1 MTTIGFIG
9 LGTMGHPMARHV
21 LAARPGEVV
30 LHTRTRGRV
39 SDLLAAG
46 ARWANT
52 PADLARQCD
61 LVVFVVPTIGD
72 IRALMHG
79 ADGLLAGV
87 GAPLVLAVS
96 STCGAEEV
104 RALGAEA
111 DAASDGLVSVVD
123 APVSGGAE
131 GAEAGTLS
139 VMVGGPD
146 PAAAL
151 VVDVLS
157 ATGRAVRLGPLG
169 SGQVAKACN
178 QLIVAA
184 TVVANAEAAVVAE
197 RAGLDVAGLF
207 DLLGGG
213 YAGSRIMAV
222 KARRFAEHDHS
233 PSGAAKFLVKDLR
246 AFAEVAADAG
256 VATLLTEPLRSVF
269 GGLTDAGLGD
279 LDTAVV
285 QRWIEQGSDATA

>member
-9 LGTMGHPMARHV
+9 LGTMGNPMARHV

-30 LHTRTRGRV
+30 VHTRTRARV
-39 SDLLAAG
+39 AGLEAAG
-46 ARWANT
+46 ARWADS
-52 PADLARQCD
+52 PAELARTCD
-61 LVVFVVPTIGD
+61 VVVFVVPTIGD
-72 IRALMHG
+72 VEALVFG
-79 ADGLLAGV
+79 DGGLLGGV
-87 GAPLVLAVS
+87 GRPLVLVVS
-96 STCGAEEV
+96 STTGAAEV
-104 RALGAEA
+104 RALGAAAAE
-111 DAASDGLVSVVD
+111 ASDGLVTVVD
-123 APVSGGAE
+123 APVSGGEE

-146 PAAAL
+146 AEAAL
-151 VVDVLS
+151 VVDVLG
-157 ATGRAVRLGPLG
+157 ATGRAVHLGPLG

-197 RAGLDVAGLF
+197 RAGLDVAALF

-213 YAGSRIMAV
+213 YAGSRVMEV

-233 PSGAAKFLVKDLR
+233 PSGAAKFMVKDLR

-256 VATLLTEPLRSVF
+256 VTTALTEPLRAVF
-269 GGLTDAGLGD
+269 GGLTDAGLGEA
-279 LDTAVV
+279 DTAVV
-285 QRWIEQGSDATA
+285 QRWIEDAPAQ